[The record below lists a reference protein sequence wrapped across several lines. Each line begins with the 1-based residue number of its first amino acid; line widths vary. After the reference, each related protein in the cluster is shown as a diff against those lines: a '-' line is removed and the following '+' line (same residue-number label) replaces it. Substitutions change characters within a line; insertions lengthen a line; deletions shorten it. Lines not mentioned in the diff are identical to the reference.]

1 MENTNLINYKK
12 DNKNYILEEGKK
24 ILKENIFFND
34 LDNLMNDQNFKK
46 FYDNYLN
53 NFNDIKVVILYIK
66 LYETIKSEYR
76 DRYNLEINKEL
87 LIYMIRELMTD
98 KNSRKMIFDSFHNFT
113 EGNNNSKK
121 KIILDIFEN
130 KNKKIFITDS
140 K

>member
-1 MENTNLINYKK
+1 MENTNIVNYKK

-24 ILKENIFFND
+24 ILNENIFFND
-34 LDNLMNDQNFKK
+34 LDKLMNDQKFKK

-53 NFNDIKVVILYIK
+53 DFNDIKVVILYIK

-76 DRYNLEINKEL
+76 DRYNLEIDKEL

-98 KNSRKMIFDSFHNFT
+98 KNSRKMIFESFHNFT

-121 KIILDIFEN
+121 KMILDIFEN